1 MVIVNTID
9 INPLLLNSSCAWS
22 SDLHQLTELYDA
34 PYTGAVTTRTA
45 TLAGFPEDDAIHTV
59 AFAADA
65 LTTINSYGYSPHPL
79 EQYLIW
85 VEAILAAHAQST
97 KPIIISITASD
108 PTTLHGMLAA
118 IQDLRARLGDATSAP
133 SRIAVELNTSCPNI
147 PGAPPSGYTFSSLQ
161 PLLRVL
167 AAAHA
172 GDPTLTLGL
181 KLPPYTFRAQFADAL
196 AGLRALDAPCPIA
209 FLTCTNTLGNAL
221 LFADEAGA
229 FAVPTAVGGVAG
241 DSLHALALGNVYT
254 FRQLLATADARDA
267 GLGGIK
273 IIGVGGVTSRAAAAR
288 MMQAGADVVAC
299 ATLFGKEGVRAFE
312 ILGKE

>member
-1 MVIVNTID
+1 
-9 INPLLLNSSCAWS
+9 
-22 SDLHQLTELYDA
+22 
-34 PYTGAVTTRTA
+34 
-45 TLAGFPEDDAIHTV
+45 
-59 AFAADA
+59 
-65 LTTINSYGYSPHPL
+65 
-79 EQYLIW
+79 
-85 VEAILAAHAQST
+85 
-97 KPIIISITASD
+97 
-108 PTTLHGMLAA
+108 MLAA
-118 IQDLRARLGDATSAP
+118 IQDLRERLGDATSAP

-172 GDPTLTLGL
+172 ADATLTLGL
-181 KLPPYTFRAQFADAL
+181 KLPPYTFRGQFTDAL
-196 AGLRALDAPCPIA
+196 AGLAALAAPCPFA

-221 LFADEAGA
+221 LFADGVGA

-254 FRQLLATADARDA
+254 FRQLLAAQDARDT
-267 GLGGIK
+267 GLAGIK

-288 MMQAGADVVAC
+288 MTQAGADAVGC

-312 ILGKE
+312 NLGKE